1 MNGYL
6 RRILPQF
13 FLFFQFTCFAQTDST
28 KLLFNHLV
36 MEVQGDLNHDGIDDK
51 VIVTQDTLHEMAPY
65 RFQVFFVD
73 KDGFSKLI
81 VTTSKL
87 IEPQYPNGRE
97 GYQKGNGFS
106 DVTIQKG
113 VLRVN
118 NVLLRGNFSHTF
130 RFQHG
135 NFELI
140 GFSETYS
147 DGNGVLTT
155 IDFNLSTGVRIV
167 KLERCDTNKQ
177 IRKSKKKIIIRTL
190 PKLQDL
196 IPFDNELY

>member
-1 MNGYL
+1 
-6 RRILPQF
+6 
-13 FLFFQFTCFAQTDST
+13 
-28 KLLFNHLV
+28 

-51 VIVTQDTLHEMAPY
+51 VIVTQDTLNEMAPY
-65 RFQVFFVD
+65 RFQVFFMD
-73 KDGFSKLI
+73 KDGFTKLI

-113 VLRVN
+113 VLRVK